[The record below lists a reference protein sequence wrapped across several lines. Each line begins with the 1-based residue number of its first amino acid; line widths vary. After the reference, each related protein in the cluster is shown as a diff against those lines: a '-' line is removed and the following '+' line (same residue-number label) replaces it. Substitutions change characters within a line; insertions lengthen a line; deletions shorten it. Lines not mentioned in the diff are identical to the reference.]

1 MRRLRRLPGST
12 ACPLRPRTWW
22 RRRCAPARLVRE
34 VLHGRVVAVVDDGA
48 RHLHV
53 EAVDH
58 VHRFRRAARRQ
69 GRVHH
74 FGLLV
79 RRRGRGGSGRCR
91 GRARRIALGQR
102 ERART
107 QATDSVTVSSATTQV
122 RRQGCFFMIRLLR
135 TRGAGRVRIPRPLRE
150 MRRRQP
156 QTLRHRGLAAET
168 GAKFACQVVRRITRS
183 SSTSSAGRKHV
194 TSVSDSSAP
203 RASRKPRLD
212 TADMLDENPSAKPQ

>member
-1 MRRLRRLPGST
+1 MDGQVARSAGQLVGLHLLAVQFVGQRHV
-12 ACPLRPRTWW
+12 PRQCGVCGVSLVVQ
-22 RRRCAPARLVRE
+22 RARFGLERGGVADARQLGLVRE

-102 ERART
+102 ERARHAGDGQRHGEQRDDAGAQT
-107 QATDSVTVSSATTQV
+107 RVLFHDSSPSDAGSGAGSDPSAATGDAASATSDA
-122 RRQGCFFMIRLLR
+122 
-135 TRGAGRVRIPRPLRE
+135 AG
-150 MRRRQP
+150 
-156 QTLRHRGLAAET
+156 TAGSAAAT
-168 GAKFACQVVRRITRS
+168 GAKFACQVVRRITD
-183 SSTSSAGRKHV
+183 RK
-194 TSVSDSSAP
+194 SVV
-203 RASRKPRLD
+203 
-212 TADMLDENPSAKPQ
+212 